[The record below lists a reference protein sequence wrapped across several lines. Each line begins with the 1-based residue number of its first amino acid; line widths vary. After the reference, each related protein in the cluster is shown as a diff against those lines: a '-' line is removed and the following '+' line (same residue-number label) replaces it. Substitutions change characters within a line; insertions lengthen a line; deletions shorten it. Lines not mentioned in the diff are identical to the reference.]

1 MNVIVQTMEA
11 VHHHCEREK
20 KNTQPLQLFSSV
32 IAADWNISQLGLNLD
47 PSADVMMSGLPHLHP
62 LKKKNGRNLIHQCCS
77 SSTYFAF
84 LLCFFVVY
92 FNEG

>member
-11 VHHHCEREK
+11 VHHHCERKK
-20 KNTQPLQLFSSV
+20 KNTRPLQLFSSV

-62 LKKKNGRNLIHQCCS
+62 RKKNGGNLIHQCCS